1 MDGTI
6 RLTCEF
12 LHNPLGIQTARP
24 RFSWYSDEPKGM
36 QAGWRIRV
44 AASEE
49 DLRGGPLL
57 WDSGPVASGRCTAIP
72 YEGVTLESRR
82 RYWWR
87 LTLSLTGED
96 EPLESAPAWFE
107 TGILSPG
114 EWQADWMAAPA
125 HTYGVTDWFRRPF
138 RLAAPPV
145 SARLYISGIGYCEAF
160 LNGEKIGD
168 RLLDPG
174 WTDYRRRVLYS
185 VYDITPY
192 LREGENVLGV
202 ELAEGWYGHRHESF
216 DRFMGGQPAFQGTPR
231 LLLEADIRLADGGR
245 VRLLSGPAGGFSTH
259 PGAVVENGV
268 YDGEVYDARREQ
280 PGWACPGPVGAAWKP
295 VEAAEPPGG
304 VLTAQLMPPIRR
316 LDTLTP
322 RCLLRVADGR
332 LVADFGRNFAGWVT
346 MTVRG
351 PAGAAVT
358 VRTGETLRPDGRVNQ
373 ENLRGAKSRDRY
385 ILKGEDRETW
395 HPRFTYHGFRYAE
408 FELPAGVEL
417 LAAEGQEVA
426 TGVEQTGRFS
436 CSDPVLEGCFAAM
449 IHTERS
455 NMHSVPTDCP
465 QRDERMAWL
474 NDMTVRCEE
483 AMFNFDVR
491 LFYEKWL
498 LDIADAQTPEG
509 SIPDTAPHVYCGNP
523 AFHVSSCFVLIPWLM
538 YQLYGDDTMMHTL
551 YEPMKRYVR
560 FLASQRGTDGL
571 IGPPYFGEWAP
582 PAAECNPDSPWS
594 AEPVHIPTGLIATG
608 YLAYDCRLLAAMA
621 ERTGRAEDATAFRS
635 LFRETADSLNAA
647 YYQPEEGHY
656 GGAQACDIF
665 PLFLGI
671 APAPQRVFRHLL
683 ADRQAHGG
691 HITTGNQMTKYWFE
705 VLDAFGRN
713 DVALQ
718 MASDTTYPS
727 LGFMLANGATTLWER
742 WENLDGSGMNSH
754 NHPMN
759 GACTVWYYKSLAG
772 IRPDGEGCYTVTP
785 AVELPIDW
793 VNASVAAPG
802 GRLAVLFW
810 REEGGTVVD
819 VTVPFNTRVA
829 LKLPSGNR
837 PIVCNGQTVETAAGE
852 DGYRTIPLSAGRYR
866 CHILPV

>member
-12 LHNPLGIQTARP
+12 LHNPLGVQTAHP

-72 YEGVTLESRR
+72 YEGVPLESRR

-87 LTLSLTGED
+87 LTLSLAGED

-138 RLAAPPV
+138 RLTAPPV

-192 LREGENVLGV
+192 LCEGENVLGV

-332 LVADFGRNFAGWVT
+332 LDLSLLAQLPYPEAKRLLMEIKGVGVKVADCILLFGAGQMEAFPIDTW
-346 MTVRG
+346 MKKAISHFYG
-351 PAGAAVT
+351 SAPFDPA
-358 VRTGETLRPDGRVNQ
+358 
-373 ENLRGAKSRDRY
+373 
-385 ILKGEDRETW
+385 
-395 HPRFTYHGFRYAE
+395 RFGTHQGIAQQY
-408 FELPAGVEL
+408 
-417 LAAEGQEVA
+417 
-426 TGVEQTGRFS
+426 
-436 CSDPVLEGCFAAM
+436 
-449 IHTERS
+449 
-455 NMHSVPTDCP
+455 
-465 QRDERMAWL
+465 
-474 NDMTVRCEE
+474 
-483 AMFNFDVR
+483 
-491 LFYEKWL
+491 LFYYARAHK
-498 LDIADAQTPEG
+498 IAE
-509 SIPDTAPHVYCGNP
+509 
-523 AFHVSSCFVLIPWLM
+523 
-538 YQLYGDDTMMHTL
+538 
-551 YEPMKRYVR
+551 
-560 FLASQRGTDGL
+560 
-571 IGPPYFGEWAP
+571 
-582 PAAECNPDSPWS
+582 
-594 AEPVHIPTGLIATG
+594 
-608 YLAYDCRLLAAMA
+608 
-621 ERTGRAEDATAFRS
+621 
-635 LFRETADSLNAA
+635 
-647 YYQPEEGHY
+647 
-656 GGAQACDIF
+656 
-665 PLFLGI
+665 
-671 APAPQRVFRHLL
+671 
-683 ADRQAHGG
+683 
-691 HITTGNQMTKYWFE
+691 
-705 VLDAFGRN
+705 
-713 DVALQ
+713 
-718 MASDTTYPS
+718 
-727 LGFMLANGATTLWER
+727 
-742 WENLDGSGMNSH
+742 
-754 NHPMN
+754 
-759 GACTVWYYKSLAG
+759 
-772 IRPDGEGCYTVTP
+772 
-785 AVELPIDW
+785 
-793 VNASVAAPG
+793 
-802 GRLAVLFW
+802 
-810 REEGGTVVD
+810 
-819 VTVPFNTRVA
+819 
-829 LKLPSGNR
+829 
-837 PIVCNGQTVETAAGE
+837 
-852 DGYRTIPLSAGRYR
+852 
-866 CHILPV
+866 

>member
-87 LTLSLTGED
+87 LTLSLAGED

-346 MTVRG
+346 MTVRAPPVRPSPSARG
-351 PAGAAVT
+351 RPCGRTAGSTRRICAEPKAGIAT
-358 VRTGETLRPDGRVNQ
+358 FSKGRTGKPGT
-373 ENLRGAKSRDRY
+373 
-385 ILKGEDRETW
+385 
-395 HPRFTYHGFRYAE
+395 
-408 FELPAGVEL
+408 
-417 LAAEGQEVA
+417 
-426 TGVEQTGRFS
+426 
-436 CSDPVLEGCFAAM
+436 PVLP
-449 IHTERS
+449 I
-455 NMHSVPTDCP
+455 
-465 QRDERMAWL
+465 
-474 NDMTVRCEE
+474 
-483 AMFNFDVR
+483 
-491 LFYEKWL
+491 
-498 LDIADAQTPEG
+498 
-509 SIPDTAPHVYCGNP
+509 TASATRN
-523 AFHVSSCFVLIPWLM
+523 SSCPPGWSCWR
-538 YQLYGDDTMMHTL
+538 
-551 YEPMKRYVR
+551 P
-560 FLASQRGTDGL
+560 RGRRWR
-571 IGPPYFGEWAP
+571 PAWSR
-582 PAAECNPDSPWS
+582 PAASP
-594 AEPVHIPTGLIATG
+594 
-608 YLAYDCRLLAAMA
+608 AAI
-621 ERTGRAEDATAFRS
+621 RCWK
-635 LFRETADSLNAA
+635 AA
-647 YYQPEEGHY
+647 SP
-656 GGAQACDIF
+656 
-665 PLFLGI
+665 P
-671 APAPQRVFRHLL
+671 
-683 ADRQAHGG
+683 
-691 HITTGNQMTKYWFE
+691 
-705 VLDAFGRN
+705 
-713 DVALQ
+713 
-718 MASDTTYPS
+718 
-727 LGFMLANGATTLWER
+727 
-742 WENLDGSGMNSH
+742 
-754 NHPMN
+754 
-759 GACTVWYYKSLAG
+759 
-772 IRPDGEGCYTVTP
+772 
-785 AVELPIDW
+785 
-793 VNASVAAPG
+793 
-802 GRLAVLFW
+802 
-810 REEGGTVVD
+810 
-819 VTVPFNTRVA
+819 
-829 LKLPSGNR
+829 
-837 PIVCNGQTVETAAGE
+837 
-852 DGYRTIPLSAGRYR
+852 
-866 CHILPV
+866 